1 MTEHATNAEL
11 TTAYAALD
19 PLCNKVGLTR
29 IAQLPYLEHFGAA
42 PDGVALWSSTY
53 ARLLLWPC
61 PANDAAAVDAA
72 ADAGQRW
79 FDEVL
84 VAGERRAGG
93 RPIDGYLVLALPE
106 PPKEDAREDVRRVE
120 LSAQVCRKHLIWP
133 SNAKDADH
141 ETVPWR
147 RVADVTVLGLP
158 NAEIVLGA
166 ELQWPAID
174 TEAKALWEQLDAI
187 GVSAVLLRD
196 GAA

>member
-1 MTEHATNAEL
+1 MTEQAAPVNIATAH
-11 TTAYAALD
+11 AALD
-19 PLCNKVGLTR
+19 RLCIKVGLTR
-29 IAQLPYLEHFGAA
+29 MVELPDFAHAAAA
-42 PDGVALWSSTY
+42 PEGVALWSSNY

-61 PANDAAAVDAA
+61 PSNDALAVDAA

-84 VAGERRAGG
+84 VSGERHAGG
-93 RPIDGYLVLALPE
+93 RTIDGYLVLALPE
-106 PPKEDAREDVRRVE
+106 PLKEEAREDIRRHE

-133 SNAKDADH
+133 SNADEADY
-141 ETVPWR
+141 ETFPWR

-158 NAEIVLGA
+158 NAEIVPGA

-174 TEAKALWEQLDAI
+174 TEAKALWEELDAI

-196 GAA
+196 EEV